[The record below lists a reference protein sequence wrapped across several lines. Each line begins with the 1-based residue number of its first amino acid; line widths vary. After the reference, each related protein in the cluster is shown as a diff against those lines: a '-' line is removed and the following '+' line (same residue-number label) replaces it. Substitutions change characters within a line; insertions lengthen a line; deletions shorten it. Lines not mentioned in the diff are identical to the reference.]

1 LGRLVDS
8 GQSADAS
15 RSVAGT
21 SNIVKR
27 GVMKRVGIIL
37 AAWLIAAAAALS
49 QNEPP
54 KPGPELKKLDVLA
67 GSWTVEGDIKPGPM
81 GPGGKMT
88 EAEKCEWMEGGYFL
102 VCHVDYK
109 SSMGNGY
116 GMGVM
121 GYSKDDKAYTYHE
134 FNSWGESMDSKGAV
148 DGDIWTWSSDEK
160 MGDKMVKARFVMK
173 MTSST
178 SYDFTYET
186 SPDGTK
192 WTMAV
197 DGKANK
203 K

>member
-1 LGRLVDS
+1 
-8 GQSADAS
+8 
-15 RSVAGT
+15 
-21 SNIVKR
+21 
-27 GVMKRVGIIL
+27 MKRVLILL
-37 AAWLIAAAAALS
+37 AAGLIGAVAALA

-54 KPGPELKKLDVLA
+54 KPGPEVKKLDVLA

-81 GPGGKMT
+81 GPAGKMT
-88 EAEKCEWMEGGYFL
+88 EIQKCEWMEGGYFL

-134 FNSWGESMDSKGAV
+134 FNSWGESMDSKGGV
-148 DGDIWTWSSDEK
+148 DGDTWTWTSEEK
-160 MGDKMVKARFVMK
+160 MGDKIMKARFIMK

-178 SYDFTYET
+178 SYEFTYET
-186 SPDGTK
+186 SPDGAK

>member
-1 LGRLVDS
+1 
-8 GQSADAS
+8 
-15 RSVAGT
+15 
-21 SNIVKR
+21 
-27 GVMKRVGIIL
+27 MKRAGIIL
-37 AAWLIAAAAALS
+37 GLWLAVVAVSMA
-49 QNEPP
+49 QTEPP
-54 KPGPELKKLDVLA
+54 KPGPEVKKLDVLA

-88 EAEKCEWMEGGYFL
+88 ETEKCDWMEGGYFL
-102 VCHVDYK
+102 VCHVDFK

-134 FNSWGESMDSKGAV
+134 FNSWGESMNSKGAV
-148 DGDIWTWSSDEK
+148 DGDIWTWTSDDK
-160 MGDKMVKARFVMK
+160 MGDKIVKGRFVMK
-173 MTSST
+173 MTSSS

-186 SPDGTK
+186 SPDGSK

-197 DGKANK
+197 DGKASK

>member
-1 LGRLVDS
+1 
-8 GQSADAS
+8 
-15 RSVAGT
+15 
-21 SNIVKR
+21 
-27 GVMKRVGIIL
+27 MKRVGILL
-37 AAWLIAAAAALS
+37 AAWLMGSVAALS
-49 QNEPP
+49 QTEPP

-81 GPGGKMT
+81 GSAGKMT
-88 EAEKCEWMEGGYFL
+88 EIQKCEWMEGGYFL

-134 FNSWGESMDSKGAV
+134 FNSWGESMDSKGGV
-148 DGDIWTWSSDEK
+148 DGDTWTWSSDEK
-160 MGDKMVKARFVMK
+160 MGDKIMKGRFIMK

-186 SPDGTK
+186 SPDGAK